1 MGFGERAVEE
11 NKRTGG
17 AAEPLWRQYR
27 REFPVTERL
36 VYLNHA
42 AVAPLP
48 RCSAQAM
55 QAFAEDALQ
64 YGSLH
69 YDEWLDTYEG
79 LRRSAATLIG
89 ANRNE
94 IALVKNTSEG
104 IATVAMGLDWR
115 PGDTVVAFREEFPAN
130 IYPWKILESQRCYI
144 KWLSIHDSL
153 DVIERECEGAK
164 LLAISFVQYLGGKRA
179 DLNAIGRIC
188 HEQDVFFLVDAI
200 QGLGAFPLDVET
212 AHIDALA
219 ADGHKWLV
227 GPEGCGLL
235 YVRKDRQ
242 DAIFPREFGWT
253 NVAGYNDY
261 SSRDMTLRPDAG
273 RYECGTL
280 NTIGCYGLRASLDF
294 LLGIGVH
301 RIGAAVEALADQLA
315 GGARVR
321 GYSLLG
327 ERTPG
332 SASGIVAIQKLG
344 MDSRHIVRQL
354 KDKGVIA
361 AARQGWVRLSPH
373 FYLSPDDIARA
384 VEALT

>member
-1 MGFGERAVEE
+1 MGFEEKALEE
-11 NKRTGG
+11 NKRASGS
-17 AAEPLWRQYR
+17 AEPLWQQYR

-69 YDEWLDTYEG
+69 YDEWLDTYEA
-79 LRRSAATLIG
+79 LRQSAAKLMG
-89 ANRNE
+89 AHRNE

-115 PGDTVVAFREEFPAN
+115 PGDTIVAFREEFPAN
-130 IYPWKILESQRCYI
+130 IYPWKVLEAQRCYI

-188 HEQDVFFLVDAI
+188 HEQHVFFLVDAI

-227 GPEGCGLL
+227 GPEGCGIL

-253 NVAGYNDY
+253 NVAAYNDY
-261 SSRDMTLRPDAG
+261 ASRDMTLRPDAG

-294 LLGIGVH
+294 LLGIGIP

-315 GGARVR
+315 EGARAK

-327 ERTPG
+327 ERTAG
-332 SASGIVAIQKLG
+332 TASGIVAVQKLG
-344 MDSRHIVRQL
+344 VDSRMIVRQL
-354 KDKGVIA
+354 KDRGVIA

-373 FYLSPDDIARA
+373 FYLSPEDIARA
-384 VEALT
+384 VQALS